1 MEESDLQHLG
11 LSLWTGSGPEG
22 SSREPSRRPGLG
34 PVEEDAAPAL
44 DALCVPLS
52 PVPSA
57 PCDCL
62 YSDPGPPGPPSAR
75 WVRTGELPG
84 LQVETWLA
92 SRPGQ
97 AASCKTGDHK
107 IGRAHV

>member
-11 LSLWTGSGPEG
+11 LSLWMGSGPEG
-22 SSREPSRRPGLG
+22 SSREPSGRLGLG
-34 PVEEDAAPAL
+34 PVEEDAVPAL

-52 PVPSA
+52 PVLSA
-57 PCDCL
+57 PCDCP
-62 YSDPGPPGPPSAR
+62 YSDPGPAGSPSAR

-97 AASCKTGDHK
+97 AASCKAGDH
-107 IGRAHV
+107 R